1 MASIDR
7 VLGDGRMSLMR
18 SHMHQLAILYSYTV
32 KRESL
37 SGKKCGRF
45 ALFKHLAKIVW

>member
-7 VLGDGRMSLMR
+7 VLRDGRMSLMR

-37 SGKKCGRF
+37 SGKSV
-45 ALFKHLAKIVW
+45 ADLLFSNIWQK